1 MKTYF
6 LLLFCICFLAGT
18 LSAQTG
24 YEGNLLKV
32 KFDAASISPGDTIG
46 NWEHISWSNGYM
58 RSEFTDHINTSKHNY
73 LFKTITSFNPVMY
86 DITEVRILNE
96 NTKTDRQISYT
107 IEVDKPFHEYR
118 TLLFTKVIDVNKGKW
133 IINNLYT
140 NCFITDNDSL
150 IIPPYNNTYN
160 FVTAVGKVNC
170 DYIAVFEK
178 LGGGTRDYKLILTDL
193 SNAPYVT
200 IDSSS
205 KEITF
210 SDNILPVKSAQ
221 LSQDLF
227 LIHNGSRINLY
238 ELCNNKMIYH
248 RNFMD
253 LGSYRWEYRDSTLY
267 IFRNGNLESYSF
279 RSRDTS
285 FSPQQILLSSS
296 SLAIDNGFKYAAMI
310 TNDSLK
316 IYSIDKKCI
325 INSISIPAIGTSPK
339 LVVDSP
345 YVYIHQT
352 TRQITSVEDID
363 NANSLRFTLGQNY
376 PNPFNPST
384 TISYSIP
391 KKSIVELKVY
401 DMLGREVETLV
412 NKMQNEGEYKIQ
424 FNGSSLPSGIYVYTI
439 QAGEYRTSKKLMLL
453 K

>member
-6 LLLFCICFLAGT
+6 LLLICICFLTGT
-18 LSAQTG
+18 LTAQNG

-46 NWEHISWSNGYM
+46 NWEHISWSNGYTW
-58 RSEFTDHINTSKHNY
+58 SEFTDHISTSKHNY

-86 DITEVRILNE
+86 DRTEVRILNE
-96 NTKTDRQISYT
+96 NTKADRQISYT

-118 TLLFTKVIDVNKGKW
+118 TLLFTKVINANKGKW
-133 IINNLYT
+133 VISNLYT

-150 IIPPYNNTYN
+150 IIPPHNNAYN
-160 FVTAVGKVNC
+160 FVTAVGKINS

-178 LGGGTRDYKLILTDL
+178 LDGGTRDYKLILTDL
-193 SNAPYVT
+193 SNAPYVM

-205 KEITF
+205 KEIIF
-210 SDNILPVKSAQ
+210 SDKILPVKVAQ
-221 LSQDLF
+221 LSQNLF
-227 LIHNGSRINLY
+227 LVHDGSRMNLY
-238 ELCNNKMIYH
+238 EFCNNKMIYH
-248 RNFMD
+248 RKFMD
-253 LGSYRWEYRDSTLY
+253 LESYRWEYTDSTLY
-267 IFRNGNLESYSF
+267 IFRNGNLEKYSF
-279 RSRDTS
+279 SSRDTS
-285 FSPQQILLSSS
+285 FSQQKILLSSS

-310 TNDSLK
+310 ISDSLK
-316 IYSIDKKCI
+316 VYSIDKKCI
-325 INSISIPAIGTSPK
+325 INSICIPAIGTSPK

-352 TRQITSVEDID
+352 TRQITGVEDND
-363 NANSLRFTLGQNY
+363 NNNSLRFELGQNY

-391 KKSIVELKVY
+391 KKSIVELKIY
-401 DMLGREVETLV
+401 DMLGREVSTLI
-412 NKMQNEGEYKIQ
+412 NKMQNAGDYKVQ
-424 FNGSSLPSGIYVYTI
+424 FNGSSLPSGIYIYTI
-439 QAGEYRTSKKLMLL
+439 QAGEYRTSKKLTLL